1 MKEELNV
8 IKELQAKLEE
18 MGLKCSQNEVR
29 TILKSVE
36 ETMGDIYAQMD
47 LGDTVS
53 FGAFLIDKKLKKGRT
68 GKVKF
73 GEGKDAI
80 EYSTEDKEVV
90 KVRLKKSVAKR
101 IQGE

>member
-36 ETMGDIYAQMD
+36 ETMGDIDAQMD
-47 LGDTVS
+47 
-53 FGAFLIDKKLKKGRT
+53 
-68 GKVKF
+68 
-73 GEGKDAI
+73 
-80 EYSTEDKEVV
+80 
-90 KVRLKKSVAKR
+90 
-101 IQGE
+101 